1 MGQLE
6 YAGFFCVLQTT
17 LLPNLNIF
25 LHFSGTGVR
34 KNRFPLYVPKFLIPV
49 IMSVIAKSS
58 LRSLISIRSTFS
70 GGLILKARA
79 LTSSFFLAQGQKNP
93 TLNAYPSFYQPSFIP
108 RRCIV
113 NSTSEDKPNSPQE
126 QKNQDAPSAE
136 KPTLVQRFKQAYKV
150 YGKVLIVVHGITSA
164 AWLGAFYCVALTGFN
179 AGALLESLQAPDW
192 MLRPFRLAGGAV
204 GTWASAYLIYKVFT
218 PLRYFCTLWLT
229 RTIVHYLRAK
239 GRIPPLAEKDRLRNL
254 AREGTALTRS
264 RLNGRFRASRQRAVN
279 SLRNLS
285 PVKHRK

>member
-1 MGQLE
+1 
-6 YAGFFCVLQTT
+6 
-17 LLPNLNIF
+17 
-25 LHFSGTGVR
+25 
-34 KNRFPLYVPKFLIPV
+34 
-49 IMSVIAKSS
+49 MSVIAKSS

-150 YGKVLIVVHGITSA
+150 YGKVLIVVHSITSA

-179 AGALLESLQAPDW
+179 ILEVLMALHAPDW
-192 MLRPFRLAGGAV
+192 MLQPLRSAGETV
-204 GTWASAYLIYKVFT
+204 GLWATALVLYKIAA
-218 PLRYFCTLWLT
+218 PLRYGLTVWLT
-229 RTIVHYLRAK
+229 PVTVRALRARGK
-239 GRIPPLAEKDRLRNL
+239 VPPLAEEDRLRNL
-254 AREGTALTRS
+254 ARQGARES
-264 RLNGRFRASRQRAVN
+264 RERMSRRLATSRRRLGR
-279 SLRNLS
+279 
-285 PVKHRK
+285 